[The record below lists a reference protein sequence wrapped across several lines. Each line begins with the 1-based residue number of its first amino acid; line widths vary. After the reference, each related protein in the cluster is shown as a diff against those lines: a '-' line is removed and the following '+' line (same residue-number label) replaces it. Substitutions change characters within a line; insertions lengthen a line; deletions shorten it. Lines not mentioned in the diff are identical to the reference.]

1 VIFEDRSK
9 LEIPSEIKLSFCNFC
24 SAILISVDGQLMNYK
39 NYNNGNIESAI
50 QIKKDNEITEI
61 RYLLGIGLY
70 KIYSGENVDFYS
82 EFGAEVA
89 YSCQEKSNISATV
102 DQTNL
107 EELLNI
113 YENIDF
119 VFNTRDDKILNDD
132 IAITGK
138 ENEAVATIKVEPRP
152 NSIIKPGL
160 CGEDNKGEDLVTLF
174 SGKLTINDPEL
185 ASDSF
190 GLT

>member
-1 VIFEDRSK
+1 
-9 LEIPSEIKLSFCNFC
+9 
-24 SAILISVDGQLMNYK
+24 MNYK
-39 NYNNGNIESAI
+39 NYNNGHIESAI
-50 QIKKDNEITEI
+50 QIKIDSDNEITEI

-107 EELLNI
+107 EKLLNI

-132 IAITGK
+132 IEVIGK
-138 ENEAVATIKVEPRP
+138 G
-152 NSIIKPGL
+152 GL
-160 CGEDNKGEDLVTLF
+160 ISKGMFNLVPSSKKMNQYCVTCF
-174 SGKLTINDPEL
+174 HESWIYE
-185 ASDSF
+185 
-190 GLT
+190 

>member
-1 VIFEDRSK
+1 
-9 LEIPSEIKLSFCNFC
+9 
-24 SAILISVDGQLMNYK
+24 MNYK
-39 NYNNGNIESAI
+39 NYNNGHIESAI
-50 QIKKDNEITEI
+50 QIKIDNEITEI

-89 YSCQEKSNISATV
+89 YSCQEKSNISAVV

-132 IAITGK
+132 IEIIGKGGLISKGMINLIPSSKKLTNNVLITFFHESWIYDFFYKFFVFVFSKASKYGLFFC
-138 ENEAVATIKVEPRP
+138 TIKMHYEP
-152 NSIIKPGL
+152 L
-160 CGEDNKGEDLVTLF
+160 CLNIST
-174 SGKLTINDPEL
+174 
-185 ASDSF
+185 
-190 GLT
+190 

>member
-1 VIFEDRSK
+1 
-9 LEIPSEIKLSFCNFC
+9 
-24 SAILISVDGQLMNYK
+24 MNYK

-119 VFNTRDDKILNDD
+119 VFNTRDDKISNDD
-132 IAITGK
+132 IEII
-138 ENEAVATIKVEPRP
+138 ENEDMATIKVESSPT
-152 NSIIKPGL
+152 SIIKPGL
-160 CGEDNKGEDLVTLF
+160 CGEDSKGDLVTLF

-185 ASDSF
+185 AFDSL
-190 GLT
+190 GLTSIYFSDKVEKFGDLDGVNDYDDSENDYYD

>member
-1 VIFEDRSK
+1 
-9 LEIPSEIKLSFCNFC
+9 
-24 SAILISVDGQLMNYK
+24 MNYK
-39 NYNNGNIESAI
+39 NYNNGYIESAI
-50 QIKKDNEITEI
+50 QIKINDEITEI

-82 EFGAEVA
+82 EFGADVA
-89 YSCQEKSNISATV
+89 YNCQEKSNISATV

-132 IAITGK
+132 IEIIGK
-138 ENEAVATIKVEPRP
+138 GGLISKGMFNLVPSSKKMNQYCAHHMFSRILDLQFLPIFLFLFFQRLQ
-152 NSIIKPGL
+152 SIFF
-160 CGEDNKGEDLVTLF
+160 CYQNKQLH
-174 SGKLTINDPEL
+174 
-185 ASDSF
+185 
-190 GLT
+190 

>member
-1 VIFEDRSK
+1 
-9 LEIPSEIKLSFCNFC
+9 
-24 SAILISVDGQLMNYK
+24 MNYK
-39 NYNNGNIESAI
+39 DYNNGHIESAI
-50 QIKKDNEITEI
+50 QIKIDNEITEI

-89 YSCQEKSNISATV
+89 YNCQEKSNISAAV
-102 DQTNL
+102 DQNNF

-132 IAITGK
+132 IEIIGK
-138 ENEAVATIKVEPRP
+138 GGLISKGMFNLIPSSKNKPIMCSSHFFTNPGSTNFFT
-152 NSIIKPGL
+152 NS
-160 CGEDNKGEDLVTLF
+160 LF
-174 SGKLTINDPEL
+174 LFFQRLQSM
-185 ASDSF
+185 DSF
-190 GLT
+190 FLYNKNALRTSVPKYFNLNQTYPLRLTYF